1 MAFDSHIVTVRRL
14 KKYIDDV
21 IGKKANLPNNKSTI
35 VGNLSTLNTNV
46 TILTKQLGIT
56 NTNVEKLNNNK
67 ADQTSLDAVSNKVN
81 SLEPV
86 VDSALIYRGKIKNN
100 NVVYGAY
107 DSGIYT
113 ITGWEDGMPL
123 QGYGGFMTVY
133 RHSAT
138 SNIIIKHLILQNAY
152 QFVMSQKADD
162 GTVALSWVR
171 TYPAS

>member
-1 MAFDSHIVTVRRL
+1 MAEYLDKTGLTHLWSKL
-14 KKYIDDV
+14 K
-21 IGKKANLPNNKSTI
+21 
-35 VGNLSTLNTNV
+35 
-46 TILTKQLGIT
+46 
-56 NTNVEKLNNNK
+56 EKLNNK
-67 ADQTSLDAVSNKVN
+67 ADKTSLDAVSNKVN

-113 ITGWEDGMPL
+113 ILGSEDGMPL

-138 SNIIIKHLILQNAY
+138 TNMIIKHLILQNAY
-152 QFVMSQKADD
+152 QFVMVQKDD
-162 GTVALSWVR
+162 EGTVTLSWVR